1 MVILRD
7 VVGEVPVEGGGD
19 DAGMSV
25 GVREADVLAVVL
37 RRLGSPPL
45 EAASEEA
52 PSCPRGHGGGGGGG
66 GRPAL
71 TLTGAVASQEHPRTG
86 KPKEY
91 LGGCVGCCAVSS

>member
-1 MVILRD
+1 MRVR
-7 VVGEVPVEGGGD
+7 
-19 DAGMSV
+19 
-25 GVREADVLAVVL
+25 VREADVLAVVL

-71 TLTGAVASQEHPRTG
+71 ALTGAVASQEHPRTG

-91 LGGCVGCCAVSS
+91 LGGCVCCCAVSS